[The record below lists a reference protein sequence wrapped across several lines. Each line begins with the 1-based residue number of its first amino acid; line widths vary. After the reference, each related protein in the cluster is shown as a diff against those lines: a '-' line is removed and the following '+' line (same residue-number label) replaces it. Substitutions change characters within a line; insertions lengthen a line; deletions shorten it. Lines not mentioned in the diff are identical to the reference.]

1 MVDYWS
7 KLKLDECWSKK
18 KRFNIM
24 MNYIMNE
31 VENDTPNEEPTVV
44 EEPQDEE
51 QLGTVSVSVKNE
63 EGNAIANADVSIYD
77 KGEPY
82 EGTTD
87 SAGGC
92 TIRDIPYGEYTIKAV
107 AEGYDFTVE
116 TISIESEEVSIEL
129 ILKLEVDDEV

>member
-18 KRFNIM
+18 DRFNKI

-31 VENDTPNEEPTVV
+31 VENDTPNEE
-44 EEPQDEE
+44 
-51 QLGTVSVSVKNE
+51 QLGTVSVSVKDE
-63 EGNAIANADVSIYD
+63 EGKAIANADVSIYD

-82 EGTTD
+82 EGTTG

-129 ILKLEVDDEV
+129 ILKLEADDEV